1 MVPALPTDFM
11 FTAVATELGY
21 IGGVGILLGFLVLVQ
36 RGFVIAANANDGFSK
51 LLAGGLT
58 ATIGLQAILI
68 IGGVIRLIPLTGVTL
83 PFMSYGGSSVVTNFA
98 LVALL
103 LIISH
108 RSRSGAAR
116 PSRRERAA
124 QEAARDREREV
135 VA

>member
-1 MVPALPTDFM
+1 MISVAGRLRPPVQNFLPTALPPA
-11 FTAVATELGY
+11 TAL
-21 IGGVGILLGFLVLVQ
+21 
-36 RGFVIAANANDGFSK
+36 D
-51 LLAGGLT
+51 
-58 ATIGLQAILI
+58 
-68 IGGVIRLIPLTGVTL
+68 RLIPLTGVTL

-108 RSRSGAAR
+108 RSRSGVAR